1 MSFLKKIEIKS
12 KVLLLKE
19 FFYDYFWKKSSLNL
33 GLASLI
39 LSFAI
44 IQFSTPQFY
53 ISTTLRENQES
64 GSSSP
69 SLGGGSNG
77 LISIVS
83 SDSNSF
89 DEFRSNIYSYI
100 IAQRMWEKGWATEIY
115 AGGDKSIDVNKIEKP
130 HTLADHLGALFL
142 GYELYDFYSPHDL
155 QAFISSKVNLQKEIR
170 GANITV
176 SMLTSDQNFGLSF
189 LNELI
194 LNADKYAKEFLILKS
209 QAIIDGTYKQ
219 LAVSRNS
226 AITASLAATINRESL
241 QIATLKNDLPYHIY
255 FIDPPYSSEYPVTPN
270 TLAIFISNFIIF
282 IFLSVMYNFI
292 RIHKEDL
299 W

>member
-12 KVLLLKE
+12 KALLLKE

-39 LSFAI
+39 FSFAI
-44 IQFSTPQFY
+44 IQFSAPQFY
-53 ISTTLRENQES
+53 ISATLRENQA
-64 GSSSP
+64 GRSSSP
-69 SLGGGSNG
+69 SLGGSSEG

-83 SDSNSF
+83 SDSSSF
-89 DEFRSNIYSYI
+89 NEFRSNIYSYV

-130 HTLADHLGALFL
+130 HTLADHLGSFLL

-155 QAFISSKVNLQKEIR
+155 QAFISSKVDLRKEIR
-170 GANITV
+170 GTNITV

-219 LAVSRNS
+219 LPGSRNS

>member
-53 ISTTLRENQES
+53 ISATLRENQES

-142 GYELYDFYSPHDL
+142 GYKLYDFYSPHDL

>member
-12 KVLLLKE
+12 KALLLKE

-39 LSFAI
+39 FSFAI

-53 ISTTLRENQES
+53 ISATLRENQAGGS
-64 GSSSP
+64 YSSSP
-69 SLGGGSNG
+69 GGASEG
-77 LISIVS
+77 LLSIVS
-83 SDSNSF
+83 SESSSY

-115 AGGDKSIDVNKIEKP
+115 AGGDKSIDANEIEKP

-155 QAFISSKVNLQKEIR
+155 QAFISSKVDLRKEIR
-170 GANITV
+170 GTNITV

-189 LNELI
+189 LNELM
-194 LNADKYAKEFLILKS
+194 LDADKYAKEFLILKS

-219 LAVSRNS
+219 LPESRNS

-292 RIHKEDL
+292 RNHKEDL

>member
-53 ISTTLRENQES
+53 ISATLRESQES
-64 GSSSP
+64 GSSGP

-142 GYELYDFYSPHDL
+142 GYKLYDFYSPHDL
-155 QAFISSKVNLQKEIR
+155 QAFISSKVDLQKEIR

>member
-142 GYELYDFYSPHDL
+142 GYKLYDFYSPHDL

>member
-142 GYELYDFYSPHDL
+142 GYKLYDFYSPHDL

-170 GANITV
+170 GANITI

>member
-53 ISTTLRENQES
+53 ISATLRENQES

-142 GYELYDFYSPHDL
+142 GYKLYDFYSPHDL

-170 GANITV
+170 GANITI

>member
-12 KVLLLKE
+12 KALLLKE

-39 LSFAI
+39 FSFAI

-53 ISTTLRENQES
+53 ISATLRENQS
-64 GSSSP
+64 GGSASS
-69 SLGGGSNG
+69 SLGGVSDS
-77 LISIVS
+77 LLSIVS
-83 SDSNSF
+83 SDSSSF
-89 DEFRSNIYSYI
+89 GEFRSNIYSYI
-100 IAQRMWEKGWATEIY
+100 IAQRMWEKGWATVIY

-155 QAFISSKVNLQKEIR
+155 QNFISSKVNLRKEIR
-170 GANITV
+170 GTNITV

-189 LNELI
+189 LNELM
-194 LNADKYAKEFLILKS
+194 LDADKYAKEFLILKS

-219 LAVSRNS
+219 LPESRNS

>member
-12 KVLLLKE
+12 KALLLKA

-39 LSFAI
+39 FSFAI

-53 ISTTLRENQES
+53 ISATLRENQAG

-69 SLGGGSNG
+69 SLGGSSEG

-83 SDSNSF
+83 SGSSSF
-89 DEFRSNIYSYI
+89 NEFRSNIYSYI
-100 IAQRMWEKGWATEIY
+100 IAQRMWERGWATEIY

-130 HTLADHLGALFL
+130 HTLADHLGSFLL

-155 QAFISSKVNLQKEIR
+155 QAFISSKVDLRKEIR
-170 GANITV
+170 GTNITV

-219 LAVSRNS
+219 LSGSRNS

>member
-53 ISTTLRENQES
+53 ISATLRENQES

-115 AGGDKSIDVNKIEKP
+115 AGGDKSIDANEIEKP

-142 GYELYDFYSPHDL
+142 GYKLYDFYSPHDL

-170 GANITV
+170 GANITI

>member
-1 MSFLKKIEIKS
+1 MSFLKKIEIKT
-12 KVLLLKE
+12 KALLLKE
-19 FFYDYFWKKSSLNL
+19 FFYDYFWRKSSLNL

-39 LSFAI
+39 FSFAVN
-44 IQFSTPQFY
+44 QFSTPQFY
-53 ISTTLRENQES
+53 ISATLRENQS
-64 GSSSP
+64 VGSSSP
-69 SLGGGSNG
+69 SLGGGSDG
-77 LISIVS
+77 LLSIVS
-83 SDSNSF
+83 SESSSF
-89 DEFRSNIYSYI
+89 GEFRSNIYSYI

-130 HTLADHLGALFL
+130 HTLADRLGSLLL

-155 QAFISSKVNLQKEIR
+155 QNFISSKVDLQKEIK
-170 GANITV
+170 GTNITV
-176 SMLTSDQNFGLSF
+176 SMLTNDQNFGLSF
-189 LNELI
+189 LNELM
-194 LNADKYAKEFLILKS
+194 LDADKYAKEFLILKS

-219 LAVSRNS
+219 LSGSRNS

-292 RIHKEDL
+292 RNHKEDL

>member
-53 ISTTLRENQES
+53 ISATLRENQES

-142 GYELYDFYSPHDL
+142 GYKLYDFYSPHDL

-292 RIHKEDL
+292 RINKEDL